1 MARPKR
7 NAGKAKAQDGSY
19 ENKNKGKAPAKAQTT
34 RGTGVR
40 KQPARL
46 TRSRVAGFRSAPR
59 VQDTLS
65 NYEEGPVKPG
75 IYAGSGTKPEDVMD
89 WTPDDIN
96 KIDSQEKQPTQQSD
110 KASIGSSEDWNF
122 WEGTL
127 DTDNPEEQMP
137 LSSQAKRNSYLTV
150 RRELESLKK
159 HIRMFVNEYYTFTI
173 SDSERYR
180 TVRTMLQKMSPD
192 LCRYI
197 SCIAQGGA
205 KGVEGWM
212 NLLCNNDLQRV
223 LLAGIIGRVLV
234 EHVFASLYFGADE
247 DQDEVIRMTELDSLM
262 STNDD
267 GTYQP
272 FFPVPPCLATIC

>member
-7 NAGKAKAQDGSY
+7 NAGKAKAQGGS
-19 ENKNKGKAPAKAQTT
+19 NGDKDKGKAPAKAQTT

-40 KQPARL
+40 KQPARS
-46 TRSRVAGFRSAPR
+46 TRSRVVGFRSAPPI
-59 VQDTLS
+59 QDTLS
-65 NYEEGPVKPG
+65 DYKDD
-75 IYAGSGTKPEDVMD
+75 AGSGAKSEDAMD
-89 WTPDDIN
+89 WTPDDVN
-96 KIDSQEKQPTQQSD
+96 KIDSPGKKPTQQGD
-110 KASIGSSEDWNF
+110 NASIESSEDLNF

-137 LSSQAKRNSYLTV
+137 LSSQAKRNSYPTV

-159 HIRMFVNEYYTFTI
+159 HIRKFVNEYYTFTI

-180 TVRTMLQKMSPD
+180 TVKTMLQKMSPD

-234 EHVFASLYFGADE
+234 EHVFASLYFGADD

-262 STNDD
+262 NTNDD
-267 GTYQP
+267 GTCQP
-272 FFPVPPCLATIC
+272 FFPVPFCLVTIC